1 LAISNRQLEIV
12 VDLPYAQHFMLKF
25 RNTLTGRVE
34 EFRPL
39 REGEVGFY
47 YCGPTVWNYGH
58 IGNFRSAVAADI
70 LRRYLKFKGFK
81 VTHVMNITDV
91 EDRIIAESQ
100 KAGLS
105 IDDYTAK
112 YIDALWDD
120 FDALGCERPEIVPRA
135 TRHIGEMVTLIENLL
150 ASGHAYRSDDSI
162 YYRIASFPEYG
173 KLSKINFAGNIAGA
187 SERIDTDRYEKED
200 ARDFALWK
208 EPASDNEP
216 SWDTTI
222 GSGRPGWHIE
232 CSAMSMK
239 YLGET
244 FDIHAGGIDLV
255 FPHHENEIA
264 QSEGATGKP
273 FVRYWIHFEHL
284 KVGGETM
291 SKSKGNYFTFRDI
304 AARGF
309 SPAAIRYFLL
319 SVPYNKQLN
328 FTFDALAGAERT
340 VASLRDFRAR
350 LGEAK
355 TESGK
360 NERLSETAARAL
372 QEFEAAMDDD
382 FNTSIALAVIHNLS
396 RDVNTALARKQV
408 RAEDQRELLA
418 AIDRFDTVLN
428 IFGEQQREMLD
439 SEIQSLI
446 DERQEA
452 RHRRDFGR
460 ADQIRDDLADRGII
474 LEDTKDGVRWK
485 RK

>member
-1 LAISNRQLEIV
+1 
-12 VDLPYAQHFMLKF
+12 MLKF
-25 RNTLTGRVE
+25 RNTLSGRVE

-70 LRRYLKFKGFK
+70 VRRYLAFKGYK

-100 KAGLS
+100 KAGLT
-105 IDDYTAK
+105 IDEYTAK
-112 YIDALWDD
+112 YIDALWED
-120 FDALGCERPEIVPRA
+120 FDALGCERPDVVPRA
-135 TRHIGEMVTLIENLL
+135 TRHIPEMVTLIEKLL
-150 ASGHAYRSDDSI
+150 ASDHAYRSEDSI
-162 YYRIASFPEYG
+162 YYRIGSFPQYG
-173 KLSKINFAGNIAGA
+173 KLSKINFAGNIAGG
-187 SERIDTDRYEKED
+187 SDRIDTDKYEKED

-208 EPASDNEP
+208 EPASESEP
-216 SWDTTI
+216 AWDTSI
-222 GSGRPGWHIE
+222 GRGRPGWHIE

-264 QSEGATGKP
+264 QSEGATGKE

-284 KVGGETM
+284 KVDGETM
-291 SKSKGNYFTFRDI
+291 SKSKGNYYTFRDI
-304 AARGF
+304 TAKGF

-319 SVPYNKQLN
+319 SVPHNKQLN

-350 LGEAK
+350 LSEAK
-355 TESGK
+355 TEPGT
-360 NERLSETAARAL
+360 NEKLSETAARAL
-372 QEFEAAMDDD
+372 QEFEAGMDDD
-382 FNTSIALAVIHNLS
+382 FNTSIALAAIHNLS
-396 RDVNTALARKQV
+396 REVNTALARKHV
-408 RAEDQRELLA
+408 KAENQQELLA
-418 AIDRFDTVLN
+418 LIDRFDTVLN
-428 IFGEQQREMLD
+428 IFGKQQREMLD

-446 DERQEA
+446 NDRQEA
-452 RHRRDFGR
+452 RRRRDFGR
-460 ADQIRDDLADRGII
+460 ADEIRDELASRGII

>member
-1 LAISNRQLEIV
+1 
-12 VDLPYAQHFMLKF
+12 MLRF
-25 RNTLTGRVE
+25 RNTLSGRVE
-34 EFRPL
+34 EFRPMK
-39 REGEVGFY
+39 EGEANFY

-81 VTHVMNITDV
+81 VKHVMNITDV

-100 KAGLS
+100 KAGLT
-105 IDDYTAK
+105 IDEYTAK
-112 YIDALWDD
+112 YIDALWED
-120 FDALGCERPEIVPRA
+120 FDALGCERPDIVPRA
-135 TRHIGEMVTLIENLL
+135 TRHIPEMVALIEKLL
-150 ASGHAYRSDDSI
+150 DKDHAYRSDGSI
-162 YYRIASFPEYG
+162 YYRISSFPEYG

-187 SERIDTDRYEKED
+187 SDRIDTDKYEKED

-208 EPASDNEP
+208 EPESETEPAWDAS
-216 SWDTTI
+216 I
-222 GSGRPGWHIE
+222 GRGRPGWHIE

-284 KVGGETM
+284 KVDGETM
-291 SKSKGNYFTFRDI
+291 SKSKGNYYTFRDVT
-304 AARGF
+304 AKGF
-309 SPAAIRYFLL
+309 TPAAIRYFLL

-328 FTFDALAGAERT
+328 FTFEALTGAEKT
-340 VASLRDFRAR
+340 VESLRDFRAR
-350 LGEAK
+350 LSEAK
-355 TESGK
+355 TEPGL
-360 NERLSETAARAL
+360 NEDLHEAANRAL
-372 QEFEAAMDDD
+372 KEFEEGMDDD
-382 FNTSIALAVIHNLS
+382 LNTSIALAAIHNLS
-396 RDVNTALARKQV
+396 REVNTALARKRV
-408 RAEDQRELLA
+408 KEENKRELLDLLA
-418 AIDRFDTVLN
+418 RFDTVLN
-428 IFGEQQREMLD
+428 VLGSEEREMLD
-439 SEIQSLI
+439 SEVQALI

-452 RHRRDFGR
+452 RHRRDFAR
-460 ADQIRDDLADRGII
+460 ADEIRIDLANKGII

>member
-1 LAISNRQLEIV
+1 
-12 VDLPYAQHFMLKF
+12 MLRF
-25 RNTLTGRVE
+25 RNTLTGRIE
-34 EFRPL
+34 EFRPMK
-39 REGEVGFY
+39 EGEVGFY
-47 YCGPTVWNYGH
+47 YCGPTVWNFGH
-58 IGNFRSAVAADI
+58 IGNFRSAIAADV

-81 VTHVMNITDV
+81 IKYVMNITDV
-91 EDRIIAESQ
+91 DDRIIAESQ

-112 YIDALWDD
+112 YIDAFWED
-120 FDALGCERPEIVPRA
+120 FEALGCERPEVVPRA
-135 TRHIGEMVTLIENLL
+135 TRHISEMATLIEKLL
-150 ASGHAYRSDDSI
+150 ATNHAYRSEDSI

-187 SERIDTDRYEKED
+187 SERVDTDKYEKED

-208 EPASDNEP
+208 DPATESEPA
-216 SWDTTI
+216 WDTSI
-222 GSGRPGWHIE
+222 GRGRPGWHIE

-264 QSEGATGKP
+264 QSEGATGKQ

-284 KVGGETM
+284 KVDGETM
-291 SKSKGNYFTFRDI
+291 SKSKGNYYTYRDV
-304 AARGF
+304 AAKGF

-328 FTFDALAGAERT
+328 FTFDAMAGAERT
-340 VASLRDFRAR
+340 VESLRDFRAR
-350 LGEAK
+350 LSEAK
-355 TESGK
+355 TEPGR
-360 NERLSETAARAL
+360 NEQLSETAARAL
-372 QEFEAAMDDD
+372 QEFEAGMDDD
-382 FNTSIALAVIHNLS
+382 LNTSVALAVVHNFS
-396 RDVNTALARKQV
+396 REVNTALARKKV
-408 RAEDQRELLA
+408 RQEDQRELLA
-418 AIDRFDTVLN
+418 AIDRIDTVLN
-428 IFGEQQREMLD
+428 IFGEQKREMLD

-452 RHRRDFGR
+452 RRRRDFAR
-460 ADQIRDDLADRGII
+460 ADEIRDDLANRGII

>member
-1 LAISNRQLEIV
+1 
-12 VDLPYAQHFMLKF
+12 MLKF
-25 RNTLTGRVE
+25 RNTLSGRVE

-58 IGNFRSAVAADI
+58 IGNFRSAIAADI
-70 LRRYLKFKGFK
+70 VVRYLKFKGYK

-100 KAGLS
+100 KAGLT
-105 IDDYTAK
+105 IDEYTAK
-112 YIDALWDD
+112 YIAALWED
-120 FDALGCERPEIVPRA
+120 FDALGCERPNVVPRA
-135 TRHIGEMVTLIENLL
+135 TRHIPEMVTLIEKLL
-150 ASGHAYRSDDSI
+150 ASDHAYRSDDSI
-162 YYRIASFPEYG
+162 YYRIASFPQYG

-208 EPASDNEP
+208 DPASETEPA
-216 SWDTTI
+216 WDTTI
-222 GSGRPGWHIE
+222 GRGRPGWHIE

-264 QSEGATGKP
+264 QSEGATGKE

-284 KVGGETM
+284 KVDGETM
-291 SKSKGNYFTFRDI
+291 SKSKGNYYTFRDVT
-304 AARGF
+304 AKGF
-309 SPAAIRYFLL
+309 SAAAVRYFLL
-319 SVPYNKQLN
+319 SVPHNKQLN

-350 LGEAK
+350 LSEAK
-355 TESGK
+355 TEPGK
-360 NERLSETAARAL
+360 DEKLSETAARAL
-372 QEFEAAMDDD
+372 EEFEAGMDDD
-382 FNTSIALAVIHNLS
+382 FNTSIALAAIHNLS
-396 RDVNTALARKQV
+396 REVNTALARKKV
-408 RAEDQRELLA
+408 KAENQQELLA
-418 AIDRFDTVLN
+418 LIDRFDSVLN
-428 IFGEQQREMLD
+428 IFGKQEREMLD
-439 SEIQSLI
+439 SEVQALI

-452 RHRRDFGR
+452 RRRRDFARG
-460 ADQIRDDLADRGII
+460 DEIRDELASRGII

-485 RK
+485 RR

>member
-1 LAISNRQLEIV
+1 
-12 VDLPYAQHFMLKF
+12 MLKF
-25 RNTLTGRVE
+25 RNTLTGHVE
-34 EFRPL
+34 EFRPIKV
-39 REGEVGFY
+39 GEVRMY

-58 IGNFRSAVAADI
+58 IGNFRSALAADI
-70 LRRYLKFKGFK
+70 VRRYLKFKGYK

-105 IDDYTAK
+105 IDEYTAI
-112 YIDALWDD
+112 YIDALWED
-120 FDALGCERPEIVPRA
+120 FDALGCERPDIVPRA
-135 TRHIGEMVTLIENLL
+135 TRHIPEMVTLIEKLL
-150 ASGHAYRSDDSI
+150 DSGHAYRSDDSI
-162 YYRIASFPEYG
+162 YYRIASFPQYG

-208 EPASDNEP
+208 EPASETEP
-216 SWDTTI
+216 AWDTSI
-222 GSGRPGWHIE
+222 GRGRPGWHIE

-284 KVGGETM
+284 KVDGETM
-291 SKSKGNYFTFRDI
+291 SKSKGNYYTFRDV
-304 AARGF
+304 AAKGF
-309 SPAAIRYFLL
+309 SAAAVRYFLL
-319 SVPYNKQLN
+319 SVPHNKQLN
-328 FTFDALAGAERT
+328 FTFEALAGAERT

-350 LGEAK
+350 LSEAK
-355 TESGK
+355 TEPGK
-360 NERLSETAARAL
+360 NEKLSEAAARVL
-372 QEFEAAMDDD
+372 QEFEAGMDDD
-382 FNTSIALAVIHNLS
+382 FNTSIALAAVHNFS
-396 RDVNTALARKQV
+396 REVNTALARKQV
-408 RAEDQRELLA
+408 RTDNQQELLA
-418 AIDRFDTVLN
+418 AIDRIDTVLN
-428 IFGEQQREMLD
+428 IFGEQKREMLD
-439 SEIQSLI
+439 SEVQSLI

-452 RHRRDFGR
+452 RRRRDFGR
-460 ADQIRDDLADRGII
+460 ADEIRDELANRGII

>member
-1 LAISNRQLEIV
+1 
-12 VDLPYAQHFMLKF
+12 MLRF
-25 RNTLTGRVE
+25 HNTLSGRVE
-34 EFRPL
+34 EFRPMK
-39 REGEVGFY
+39 EGEANFY

-81 VTHVMNITDV
+81 VKHVMNITDV

-100 KAGLS
+100 KAGLT
-105 IDDYTAK
+105 IDEYTAK
-112 YIDALWDD
+112 YIDALWED
-120 FDALGCERPEIVPRA
+120 FDALGCERPDVVPRA
-135 TRHIGEMVTLIENLL
+135 TRHIPEMVTLIEKLL
-150 ASGHAYRSDDSI
+150 EKDHAYRSDGSI
-162 YYRIASFPEYG
+162 YYRISSFPEYG

-187 SERIDTDRYEKED
+187 SDRIDTDRYEKED

-208 EPASDNEP
+208 EPESEAEPAWDAS
-216 SWDTTI
+216 I
-222 GSGRPGWHIE
+222 GRGRPGWHIE

-284 KVGGETM
+284 KVDGETM
-291 SKSKGNYFTFRDI
+291 SKSKGNYYTFRDVT
-304 AARGF
+304 AKGF

-328 FTFDALAGAERT
+328 FTFEALSGAEKT
-340 VASLRDFRAR
+340 VESLRDFRAR
-350 LGEAK
+350 LSEAK
-355 TESGK
+355 TEPGL
-360 NERLSETAARAL
+360 NEELHEAANRAL
-372 QEFEAAMDDD
+372 KEFEEGMDDD
-382 FNTSIALAVIHNLS
+382 LNTSIALAAIHNLS
-396 RDVNTALARKQV
+396 REVNTALARKKV
-408 RAEDQRELLA
+408 KEENKRELLDLLA
-418 AIDRFDTVLN
+418 RFDTVLN
-428 IFGEQQREMLD
+428 VLGNEDREMLD
-439 SEIQSLI
+439 SEVQALI

-452 RHRRDFGR
+452 RHRRDFAR
-460 ADQIRDDLADRGII
+460 ADEIRIDLANKGII

>member
-1 LAISNRQLEIV
+1 DIV
-12 VDLPYAQHFMLKF
+12 
-25 RNTLTGRVE
+25 
-34 EFRPL
+34 
-39 REGEVGFY
+39 
-47 YCGPTVWNYGH
+47 
-58 IGNFRSAVAADI
+58 
-70 LRRYLKFKGFK
+70 RRYLKFKGYK

-100 KAGLS
+100 KAGLT
-105 IDDYTAK
+105 IDEYTAK
-112 YIDALWDD
+112 YIDALWED
-120 FDALGCERPEIVPRA
+120 FDALGCERPDVVPRA
-135 TRHIGEMVTLIENLL
+135 TRHIPEMVTIIEKLL
-150 ASGHAYRSDDSI
+150 ASDHAYRSDDSI

-187 SERIDTDRYEKED
+187 SDRIDTDKYEKED

-208 EPASDNEP
+208 EPSSETEP
-216 SWDTTI
+216 AWDTSI
-222 GSGRPGWHIE
+222 GRGRPGWHIE

-264 QSEGATGKP
+264 QSEGATGKE

-284 KVGGETM
+284 KVDGETM
-291 SKSKGNYFTFRDI
+291 SKTKGNYYTFRDI
-304 AARGF
+304 TAKGF
-309 SPAAIRYFLL
+309 SAAAIRYFLL
-319 SVPYNKQLN
+319 SVPHNKQLN

-350 LGEAK
+350 LSEAK
-355 TESGK
+355 TEPGK
-360 NERLSETAARAL
+360 NEKLAETAARAL
-372 QEFEAAMDDD
+372 QEFEAGMDDD
-382 FNTSIALAVIHNLS
+382 FNTSIALAAIHNLS
-396 RDVNTALARKQV
+396 REVNTALARKQV
-408 RAEDQRELLA
+408 KAENQHELLA
-418 AIDRFDTVLN
+418 LIDRFDTVLN
-428 IFGEQQREMLD
+428 IFGKQQREMLD

-452 RHRRDFGR
+452 RHRRDFARG
-460 ADQIRDDLADRGII
+460 DEIRDELASRGII

>member
-1 LAISNRQLEIV
+1 
-12 VDLPYAQHFMLKF
+12 MLRF
-25 RNTLTGRVE
+25 RNTLTGSVD
-34 EFRPL
+34 EFRPM

-58 IGNFRSAVAADI
+58 IGNFRSAIAADI
-70 LRRYLKFKGFK
+70 LRRYLKFKGYK

-100 KAGLS
+100 KAGKS
-105 IDDYTAK
+105 IDEYTSI
-112 YIDALWDD
+112 YIDALWED
-120 FDALGCERPEIVPRA
+120 FDALGCERPDIVPRA
-135 TRHIGEMVTLIENLL
+135 TRHIPEMVELIEKLL
-150 ASGHAYRSDDSI
+150 ASDHAYRSDDSI
-162 YYRIASFPEYG
+162 YYRIGSFPEYG
-173 KLSKINFAGNIAGA
+173 KLSKIKFEGNIAGG
-187 SERIDTDRYEKED
+187 SDRIKTDRYDKED
-200 ARDFALWK
+200 VRDFALWK
-208 EPASDNEP
+208 APASETEPA
-216 SWDTTI
+216 WDAPI
-222 GSGRPGWHIE
+222 GRGRPGWHIE

-284 KVGGETM
+284 KVDGETM
-291 SKSKGNYFTFRDI
+291 SKSKGNYYTFRDI
-304 AARGF
+304 KEKGF
-309 SPAAIRYFLL
+309 SAAAIRYFLL
-319 SVPYNKQLN
+319 SVPHNKQLN
-328 FTFDALAGAERT
+328 FTFDALAGAEKT

-350 LGEAK
+350 LSEAK
-355 TESGK
+355 TEPGK
-360 NERLSETAARAL
+360 NEKLSEAAARAL
-372 QEFEAAMDDD
+372 REFEAGMDDD
-382 FNTSIALAVIHNLS
+382 LNTSIALAAVHNLS
-396 RDVNTALARKQV
+396 REVNTALARKQV
-408 RAEDQRELLA
+408 KAENQRELLDV
-418 AIDRFDTVLN
+418 IDRIDTVLN

-452 RHRRDFGR
+452 RRRRDFGR
-460 ADQIRDDLADRGII
+460 ADEIRDDLSSRGIM